1 MNLELGN
8 QLQLTDAQQQND
20 LAKIAASGDQDIR
33 KLVEDANQQR
43 ETLAM
48 SHRATTTAPRS
59 PPPSPTSSRR
69 KTRCASALLSND
81 KIPANERA
89 AYEATISSLGAP
101 IRNYLNSLFTAA
113 PAATGSSYTPQPVG
127 TPEPVT
133 TPSPVGGGLLSG
145 APPVTDTT
153 GIGGGVS
160 GVGGAGGAAS
170 GGSFSG
176 GIMAPEPT
184 FSQVSSPIMGGGEA
198 AVAPPQPIPQF
209 VSPNLGGGGGLLAP
223 AYDPAVEQEN
233 FLRQRQQQIDL
244 R

>member
-1 MNLELGN
+1 
-8 QLQLTDAQQQND
+8 
-20 LAKIAASGDQDIR
+20 
-33 KLVEDANQQR
+33 
-43 ETLAM
+43 M

-69 KTRCASALLSND
+69 RTRCASALLSND

-101 IRNYLNSLFTAA
+101 IRNYLNTLFTAA
-113 PAATGSSYTPQPVG
+113 PAATGSTYTTQPVG